1 MPASAAVFYGPAHYS
16 FLVKPVKHDSDTRQ
30 SDFSSLP
37 EQPVNFPCPR
47 LLQFIECR
55 QDVRFKGAQ
64 KSLHALFVKSH
75 PFQFDHVSHSPD
87 KFCTDARFINLGAD
101 ALNNSVRLTN
111 FVKVFK
117 AA

>member
-37 EQPVNFPCPR
+37 EQPVTF
-47 LLQFIECR
+47 